1 MHIRQAARRM
11 ILVVDDDEMIRRV
24 VGLVLQRED
33 YRVTLA
39 STAQEAIESATNE
52 SPSLIILDL

>member
-33 YRVTLA
+33 YRVALA